1 MNRKK
6 QIKPLKPNQ
15 FDKEKMQSG
24 KQRNKINTDFNLKV
38 LEESSIQVYITAS
51 LSYEQAILK
60 ILK

>member
-24 KQRNKINTDFNLKV
+24 KQRNKINTDDV
-38 LEESSIQVYITAS
+38 
-51 LSYEQAILK
+51 ILGFYRSALCK
-60 ILK
+60 DFLPKY